1 MSWVASTT
9 GARISELLDGLD
21 FNDRALWQGGITNA
35 GTRLTGAFDTGDAIT
50 VPNVDGTKSILAII
64 QEMLE
69 AERGVFYIGKDGDAT
84 YEERESRARRTT
96 STATLTTYALTSQPG
111 FEYDQMVNRQAVTS
125 QTQAGAAGTTP
136 NTLND
141 GVKQVAQNAVSVKIF
156 GVQDGQDITSQYVP
170 GDTQALN
177 LAQYIVNIKSSFAAP
192 VTIQMDGGSATA
204 ITQMLSL
211 ELQDRVT
218 VTDANSGT
226 SGDYVI
232 EGIEVEIGEGGN
244 RFVTTY
250 TMSEYGV
257 LPFVFG
263 SSTQGTF
270 APPPA
275 GAGNTYTACTFAG
288 RPTAPTNGDFI
299 YETDTGRYFKR
310 VAGAWVLQTY
320 PRMTY

>member
-35 GTRLTGAFDTGDAIT
+35 GTRLTGALDTGDAIT
-50 VPNVDGTKSILAII
+50 VPNVDGAKSILAII
-64 QEMLE
+64 QELLE
-69 AERGVFYIGKDGDAT
+69 AERGVFYISKDGDAT
-84 YEERESRARRTT
+84 YEERESHARRTT

-125 QTQAGAAGTTP
+125 ETQTPGTETSP
-136 NTLND
+136 TNTLVP
-141 GVKQVAQNAVSVKIF
+141 GLKQVAQNPVSVKVF

-170 GDTQALN
+170 SDTQALN

-192 VTIQMDGGSATA
+192 VTIQMDGGSPTA
-204 ITQMLSL
+204 VTQMLSL

-226 SGDYVI
+226 SGDYIV

-270 APPPA
+270 APPD
-275 GAGNTYTACTFAG
+275 GTVTYTACTFAG

-299 YETDTGRYFKR
+299 YETDTGRYFER
-310 VAGAWVLQTY
+310 VAGAWVLQIY
-320 PRMTY
+320 PRLSY